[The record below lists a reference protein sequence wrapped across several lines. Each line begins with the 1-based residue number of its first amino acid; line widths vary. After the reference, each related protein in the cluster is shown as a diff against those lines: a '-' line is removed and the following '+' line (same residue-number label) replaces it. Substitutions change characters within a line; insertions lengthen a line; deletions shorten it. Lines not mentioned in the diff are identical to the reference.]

1 MKPSTWIVAA
11 LLVALPVSCKS
22 SSSDSSSTSSSPS
35 GSPARSDATAAC
47 NCGTPL
53 GDLEGCAHPACMAG
67 KNNPDNPDCV
77 CGTIE
82 IPAAKE
88 KK

>member
-1 MKPSTWIVAA
+1 MKLSQVLVAA
-11 LLVALPVSCKS
+11 LLVALPMACKS
-22 SSSDSSSTSSSPS
+22 SSSSSASSEGVP
-35 GSPARSDATAAC
+35 C
-47 NCGTPL
+47 QCGTPL
-53 GDLEGCAHPACMAG
+53 GDLEGCAHPTCLAG
-67 KNNPDNPDCV
+67 RNNPDNPDCV

>member
-1 MKPSTWIVAA
+1 MKLSQVLVAA
-11 LLVALPVSCKS
+11 LLVALPMACKS
-22 SSSDSSSTSSSPS
+22 SSSSSSSESSE
-35 GSPARSDATAAC
+35 GVTC
-47 NCGTPL
+47 QCGTPL
-53 GDLEGCAHPACMAG
+53 GDLEGCAHPTCLAG
-67 KNNPDNPDCV
+67 RNNPDNPDCV

>member
-1 MKPSTWIVAA
+1 MKPSPWFVSA
-11 LLVALPVSCKS
+11 LLVALTLSCKS
-22 SSSDSSSTSSSPS
+22 SSSESSTS
-35 GSPARSDATAAC
+35 ARSSSKSDVAVPC
-47 NCGTPL
+47 HCGTPL
-53 GDLEGCAHPACMAG
+53 GDIEGCAHPACLAG

-82 IPAAKE
+82 IPASKE